1 MVCAFS
7 NCMGVLCKW
16 GEYLLK
22 VVQPI
27 RDAQKLHEV
36 LDYLKATNE
45 RNYIMF
51 LVGIHTAFRISDI
64 LKLKVKDVRGDY
76 ITIREEK
83 RDKLN
88 RTLIHPKLKRALRHY
103 IADRDDEE
111 YLIKS
116 REGDNKPISRYQA
129 YRIIRGACE
138 SCGVYEVG
146 THTLRKTFGYH
157 MYRQTRDIALLQQI
171 LNHDD
176 EAYTLRYI
184 GINQDSRDD
193 AIRKFSFPSV

>member
-1 MVCAFS
+1 MS
-7 NCMGVLCKW
+7 GS
-16 GEYLLK
+16 K

-27 RDAQKLHEV
+27 RDKRQLRAVLH
-36 LDYLKATNE
+36 YLKERSE

-51 LVGIHTAFRISDI
+51 LTGIYTAYRISDI
-64 LKLKVKDVRGDY
+64 LRLRVEDVQGDY

-88 RTLIHPKLKRALRHY
+88 RTYIHPVLKKALRKY
-103 IADRDDEE
+103 TKDRPGEE
-111 YLIKS
+111 MLIKS
-116 REGDNKPISRYQA
+116 REGDNRAISRQQA
-129 YRIIRGACE
+129 YRIIREACE
-138 SCGVYEVG
+138 ACGIHEAG
-146 THTLRKTFGYH
+146 THTMRKTFGYH
-157 MYRQTRDIALLQQI
+157 HYESNKDIAMLQEL

-193 AIRKFSFPSV
+193 AIKSFDFF